1 MSPKQTPNVP
11 STSDWRIFLWY
22 KISPLC
28 AFETSI
34 CLKLL
39 FLATQSAALKISFF
53 LSFFIN
59 SFPSFKDFHLWS
71 KMFLPVIASTHCWGK
86 VTQSF
91 FKKYIL
97 NENEQNALLLQ
108 IKALSEFGKSR
119 LANNIPCSLGLDYEF
134 QYQSE

>member
-1 MSPKQTPNVP
+1 MA
-11 STSDWRIFLWY
+11 Y
-22 KISPLC
+22 KDN
-28 AFETSI
+28 FELTYTNEHGETMT
-34 CLKLL
+34 LKLDDKNNIL
-39 FLATQSAALKISFF
+39 IKHDDISATSNFVRL
-53 LSFFIN
+53 
-59 SFPSFKDFHLWS
+59 
-71 KMFLPVIASTHCWGK
+71 
-86 VTQSF
+86 TQSF